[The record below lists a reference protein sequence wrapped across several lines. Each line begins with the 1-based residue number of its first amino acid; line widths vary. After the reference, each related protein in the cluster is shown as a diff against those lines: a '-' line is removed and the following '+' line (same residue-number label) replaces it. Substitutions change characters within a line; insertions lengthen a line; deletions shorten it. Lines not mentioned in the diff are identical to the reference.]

1 MIKENLNNYS
11 LFAMKAGDKIKTE
24 AFRAIKTAFMN
35 WETAKENIG
44 KTFDEQ
50 VEHDESLVSL
60 DKKLVEIIER
70 LHNSDEFRAKWRA

>member
-1 MIKENLNNYS
+1 MIEVIVKEGIVKKYHYQNKYKKKHYS
-11 LFAMKAGDKIKTE
+11 IRFSDD
-24 AFRAIKTAFMN
+24 
-35 WETAKENIG
+35 
-44 KTFDEQ
+44 TFDEQ

>member
-1 MIKENLNNYS
+1 MIEVIVKEGIVKSIITKTNIKNHYS
-11 LFAMKAGDKIKTE
+11 IRFSDD
-24 AFRAIKTAFMN
+24 
-35 WETAKENIG
+35 
-44 KTFDEQ
+44 TFDEQ

>member
-1 MIKENLNNYS
+1 MIEVIVKEGIVKKYHYQNKYKKNHYS
-11 LFAMKAGDKIKTE
+11 IRFSDD
-24 AFRAIKTAFMN
+24 
-35 WETAKENIG
+35 
-44 KTFDEQ
+44 TFDKQ

>member
-1 MIKENLNNYS
+1 MIEVIVKEGIVKMYHYQNKYKNHYS
-11 LFAMKAGDKIKTE
+11 IRFSDD
-24 AFRAIKTAFMN
+24 
-35 WETAKENIG
+35 
-44 KTFDEQ
+44 TFDEQ